1 MMPIST
7 FDDVPIPRDLV
18 DSVCHWAD
26 HSPDAIAIEDGS
38 TSIGYRELALS
49 MDRAAEM
56 LRNRGVGP
64 ESRIAVA
71 IPRSADF
78 IIAAL
83 AVLRAGGCYVP
94 IDPGYP
100 EARRKAM
107 IADSQAELVLL
118 DDASPATEAD
128 VPTLRLAPETSTR
141 SKAPKFPEV
150 PGTALA
156 SIMYTSGSTGTPKGV
171 GIPREA
177 IVNLVRDAKE
187 LAMQPGD
194 RVGHL
199 APTAFDAATFE
210 IWAPLCHGGTVVI
223 LRDARMSTTELGS
236 WLGSARLDW
245 LFLTTGLFHLLVEQA
260 ADSLADIGVLIAGGD
275 ILSPHH
281 VQTASAQVRRRLHA
295 AYGPTETTVFASLHP
310 VTAASPT
317 DERVPLGAGI
327 AGKRLLIL
335 DENLQPVPNGEIG
348 EIYIGGPGLARGYHG
363 MPALTA
369 QRFLADPFST
379 EPGTRMYRT
388 GDLGRRLPNAELEF
402 HGRVDRQVKI
412 RGFRVELGEIE
423 AELQAHAAVSA
434 VAAVVEEDAYGKRIV
449 VYAAGVEGSDLD
461 GTVLRSWVT
470 DRMPEFMR
478 PHNFVVV
485 DRLPLDPNGKVR
497 RRDLPTVL
505 SLREKFSQKLPPFRA
520 PDTETEAVIVHA
532 FMDVLQLDRA
542 GADDNF
548 FELGG
553 DSLRTVRVLE
563 QLRSRGVH
571 ITARQF
577 FAHSTPAQLTSVAGT

>member
-1 MMPIST
+1 MSISVS
-7 FDDVPIPRDLV
+7 DDVPIPRDLV
-18 DSVCHWAD
+18 DSVCHWAA
-26 HSPDAIAIEDGS
+26 HSPDAVAIEDGS
-38 TSIGYRELALS
+38 TSVSYRELALS
-49 MDRAAEM
+49 MDRTAAT
-56 LRNRGVGP
+56 LRDRGVGP
-64 ESRIAVA
+64 DSRIAIA
-71 IPRSADF
+71 IPRSAGF
-78 IIAAL
+78 VVAAL
-83 AVLRAGGCYVP
+83 AVLRSGGCYVP

-100 EARRKAM
+100 EARRKM
-107 IADSQAELVLL
+107 MLADSRAELVLV
-118 DDASPATEAD
+118 DDAGPETEAD
-128 VPTLRLAPETSTR
+128 VPTLRLASEAGTPSE
-141 SKAPKFPEV
+141 APDEFPAV
-150 PGTALA
+150 PDAALA
-156 SIMYTSGSTGTPKGV
+156 YIIYTSGSTGTPKGV

-177 IVNLVRDAKE
+177 VVNLVRDAGE
-187 LAMQPGD
+187 LGMQPGD

-223 LRDARMSTTELGS
+223 ARDTLMSTTELGT

-260 ADSLADIGVLIAGGD
+260 AESLADIGVLITGGD

-281 VQTASAQVRRRLHA
+281 VQTASARARGQLYA

-310 VTAASPT
+310 VTPASPIG
-317 DERVPLGAGI
+317 ERVPLGTGI
-327 AGKRLLIL
+327 AGKHLLIL
-335 DENLQPVPNGEIG
+335 DEDLRPAPDGEIA
-348 EIYIGGPGLARGYHG
+348 EIYISGPGLARGYHD

-379 EPGTRMYRT
+379 ESGGRMYRT
-388 GDLGRRLPNAELEF
+388 GDLGRRQPNGEVEF

-423 AELQAHAAVSA
+423 AELQAHESVSG
-434 VAAVVEEDAYGKRIV
+434 VAAVVDEDAYGKRVV
-449 VYAAGVEGSDLD
+449 VYAVGVKGSDLD
-461 GTVLRSWVT
+461 GTELRSWIA

-497 RRDLPTVL
+497 RQDLPTVL
-505 SLREKFSQKLPPFRA
+505 SPREKYSQILPPFRE
-520 PDTETEAVIVHA
+520 PGTQTEAVIVHA
-532 FMDVLQLDRA
+532 FMDVLQLDRV

-571 ITARQF
+571 VTARQF